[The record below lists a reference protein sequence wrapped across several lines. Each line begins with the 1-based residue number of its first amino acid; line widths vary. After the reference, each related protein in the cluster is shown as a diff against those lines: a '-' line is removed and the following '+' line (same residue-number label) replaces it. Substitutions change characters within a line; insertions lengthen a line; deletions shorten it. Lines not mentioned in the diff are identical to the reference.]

1 MEMKRERKSMKDS
14 KERRDG
20 NWTVG
25 HDDGGIKAGAMKQ
38 LTHTAGWI
46 ISTSVSPP
54 APISPLCATIE
65 LYGSSGVG
73 GRIERNSLSFS
84 N

>member
-1 MEMKRERKSMKDS
+1 M
-14 KERRDG
+14 
-20 NWTVG
+20 G
-25 HDDGGIKAGAMKQ
+25 HDDGGKKAGAVKQ

-46 ISTSVSPP
+46 ISTSVLPPPP

-73 GRIERNSLSFS
+73 GGIERNSPLLSPAKLII
-84 N
+84 

>member
-1 MEMKRERKSMKDS
+1 M
-14 KERRDG
+14 
-20 NWTVG
+20 G
-25 HDDGGIKAGAMKQ
+25 HDEGGMKASATKQ

-54 APISPLCATIE
+54 ASISPLCATIE

-73 GRIERNSLSFS
+73 GGFERNSLSFS
-84 N
+84 FSS